1 MTRQTCQHRGVKL
14 PDPVSCGARCS
25 LFPRCLPPIP
35 PEVVAAV
42 VDLRAAAEAQQRNS
56 LAVGDS
62 LELLR
67 QALAEGL
74 ARRDGQDLDPP
85 D

>member
-1 MTRQTCQHRGVKL
+1 
-14 PDPVSCGARCS
+14 
-25 LFPRCLPPIP
+25 
-35 PEVVAAV
+35 VAAV